1 MHYRALPPASSYNF
15 RSAIASEV
23 ENGVTRSHGRM
34 MNSVKGGNCVSK
46 GASKNEIV
54 QRSVRIGAVRRQKG
68 VCERK
73 TMCRQKILIITLRIS
88 RRLSMHRAI
97 ITSSE

>member
-15 RSAIASEV
+15 RSAIASEE

-34 MNSVKGGNCVSK
+34 MNSVKGGKCVSK

-73 TMCRQKILIITLRIS
+73 DHVQTKDTYHHIKD
-88 RRLSMHRAI
+88 LSEAEYA
-97 ITSSE
+97 SSYHHP